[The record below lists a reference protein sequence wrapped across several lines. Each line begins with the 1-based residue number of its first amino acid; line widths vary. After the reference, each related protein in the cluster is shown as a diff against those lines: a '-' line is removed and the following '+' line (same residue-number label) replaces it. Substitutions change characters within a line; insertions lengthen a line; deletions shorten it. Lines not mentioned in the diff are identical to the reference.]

1 MSHVRTDEQAPA
13 AASAGT
19 PAPPAAP
26 PSRAAEQGRT
36 HPREMAQRF
45 LTLREGSIVVV
56 TLLAALYFTVKTD
69 RFFTHANFI
78 TLLPYFAPF
87 AILAAGEVM
96 LMVAGEIDLSIGSV
110 YLFAPFMFYEFN
122 QAGVGLVGCLVL
134 ALLCCAAVG
143 IVNGVFTE
151 IIGVSSFITTL
162 GMLLGLGGLTLIISH
177 AQPVAMPGAEVTTKT
192 VNATHV
198 INGQTVTL
206 PEKVNEIGSFAK
218 IFGGGTYSE
227 LIWALVIVITVQVVL
242 NRTRWG
248 MYTIA
253 VGGNKHGAAEA
264 GINVRLTVIRNFV
277 LCSLFAGLVGV
288 LEAVRASSVTPD
300 TAGASETMFRA
311 VSAAVIGGTL
321 LAGGEGTAVG
331 ALIGALFLGILRDG
345 LTLEGVNAD
354 YLDFILGVAIL
365 VAMGINVYVGRVR
378 KGSGRA

>member
-1 MSHVRTDEQAPA
+1 MSDVQTGSGVPTRAPA
-13 AASAGT
+13 AQ
-19 PAPPAAP
+19 PPPEGRP
-26 PSRAAEQGRT
+26 PTVRPGA
-36 HPREMAQRF
+36 REMLVRF

-56 TLLAALYFTVKTD
+56 TVLAALYFAVQND
-69 RFFTHANFI
+69 RFFTSENFE

-87 AILAAGEVM
+87 AILAAGEVL

-122 QAGVGLVGCLVL
+122 QAGIPLIGCLIL
-134 ALLCCAAVG
+134 ALLCCAVVG
-143 IVNGVFTE
+143 IINGVFTE

-192 VNATHV
+192 VNVTQV
-198 INGQTVTL
+198 VNGQEITL
-206 PEKVNEIGSFAK
+206 PQKVNEIGTFAK
-218 IFGGGTYSE
+218 IFGGGVYSE
-227 LIWALVIVITVQVVL
+227 LIWALVIVVFVQVLL
-242 NRTRWG
+242 NLTRWG

-277 LCSLFAGLVGV
+277 VCSLFAGLVGV

-321 LAGGEGTAVG
+321 LAGGQGTAIG

-354 YLDFILGVAIL
+354 YLDFILGGAIL
-365 VAMGINVYVGRVR
+365 GAMVINVYVGRVR
-378 KGSGRA
+378 KGSGRG

>member
-1 MSHVRTDEQAPA
+1 MSDVQTGGGVP
-13 AASAGT
+13 T
-19 PAPPAAP
+19 PAPPTQP
-26 PSRAAEQGRT
+26 PPEPPPPAVRPGARA
-36 HPREMAQRF
+36 MLVRF

-56 TLLAALYFTVKTD
+56 TVLAATYFAVQND
-69 RFFTHANFI
+69 RFFTTENFE

-87 AILAAGEVM
+87 AILAAGEVL

-122 QAGVGLVGCLVL
+122 QAGVPLVGCLIL
-134 ALLCCAAVG
+134 ALLCCAVVG
-143 IVNGVFTE
+143 IINGVFTE

-192 VNATHV
+192 VNVTHV
-198 INGQTVTL
+198 VNGQEITL
-206 PEKVNEIGSFAK
+206 PEKVNEIGTFAK
-218 IFGGGTYSE
+218 IFGGGVYSE
-227 LIWALVIVITVQVVL
+227 LIWALVIVVFVQVLL
-242 NRTRWG
+242 NLTRWG

-264 GINVRLTVIRNFV
+264 GINVRLTVIRNFIV
-277 LCSLFAGLVGV
+277 CSLFAGFVGV
-288 LEAVRASSVTPD
+288 LEAVRSSSVTPD

-321 LAGGEGTAVG
+321 LAGGQGTAVG
-331 ALIGALFLGILRDG
+331 ALIGAVFLGILRDG

-354 YLDFILGVAIL
+354 YLDFILGGAIL
-365 VAMGINVYVGRVR
+365 GAMVVNVYVGRVR
-378 KGSGRA
+378 RGSGRG

>member
-1 MSHVRTDEQAPA
+1 MSEVRTGEPA
-13 AASAGT
+13 SST
-19 PAPPAAP
+19 TPAAP
-26 PSRAAEQGRT
+26 EHPPTGPAAR
-36 HPREMAQRF
+36 RDSARSMLVRF

-56 TLLAALYFTVKTD
+56 TMIAAAYFAVKTD
-69 RFFTHANFI
+69 RFFTHANFV

-87 AILAAGEVM
+87 AILAAGEVL

-122 QAGVGLVGCLVL
+122 QGGVGLVGCLVL
-134 ALLCCAAVG
+134 SLLCCAVVG
-143 IVNGVFTE
+143 IINGVFTE
-151 IIGVSSFITTL
+151 IFGVSSFITTL

-192 VNATHV
+192 VNVTQV
-198 INGQTVTL
+198 VNGQTVTL
-206 PEKVNEIGSFAK
+206 PEKVNEIGTFAK

-227 LIWALVIVITVQVVL
+227 LIWALVIVVGVQVLL

-264 GINVRLTVIRNFV
+264 GINVRMTVIRNFIV
-277 LCSLFAGLVGV
+277 CSVFAGLVGV

-331 ALIGALFLGILRDG
+331 ALFGAIFLGILRDG

-365 VAMGINVYVGRVR
+365 VAMVINVYVGRVR
-378 KGSGRA
+378 KGSGLG

>member
-1 MSHVRTDEQAPA
+1 MSDVQTGSGVPTRAPA
-13 AASAGT
+13 AQ
-19 PAPPAAP
+19 PPPERRP
-26 PSRAAEQGRT
+26 PVRPGA
-36 HPREMAQRF
+36 REMLVRF

-56 TLLAALYFTVKTD
+56 TVLAAAYFAVQND
-69 RFFTHANFI
+69 RFFTQENFE

-87 AILAAGEVM
+87 AILAAGEVL

-122 QAGVGLVGCLVL
+122 QAGVPLIGCLIL
-134 ALLCCAAVG
+134 ALLCCAVVG
-143 IVNGVFTE
+143 IINGVFTE

-192 VNATHV
+192 VNVTQV
-198 INGQTVTL
+198 VNGQEITL
-206 PEKVNEIGSFAK
+206 PQKVNEIGTFAK
-218 IFGGGTYSE
+218 IFGGGVYSE
-227 LIWALVIVITVQVVL
+227 LIWALVIVVFVQVLL
-242 NRTRWG
+242 NLTRWG

-264 GINVRLTVIRNFV
+264 GINVRWTVIRNFIV
-277 LCSLFAGLVGV
+277 CSLFAGLVGV

-321 LAGGEGTAVG
+321 LAGGQGTAVG

-354 YLDFILGVAIL
+354 YLDFILGIAIL
-365 VAMGINVYVGRVR
+365 GAMVINVYVGRVR
-378 KGSGRA
+378 KGSGRG